1 MDEIT
6 AAEVADE
13 SLYRRQRITSTV
25 VKSVGGAFTI
35 SGDYSCPPLFNG
47 ISPLVYLIAYA
58 SIASSSTNL
67 AGIT

>member
-1 MDEIT
+1 MRACTGGKGAGAT
-6 AAEVADE
+6 A
-13 SLYRRQRITSTV
+13 LITSTV